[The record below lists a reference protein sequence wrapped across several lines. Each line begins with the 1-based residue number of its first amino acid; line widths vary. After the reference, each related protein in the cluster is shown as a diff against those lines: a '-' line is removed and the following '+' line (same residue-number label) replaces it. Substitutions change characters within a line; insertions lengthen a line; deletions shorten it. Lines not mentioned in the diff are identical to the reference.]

1 MAAEE
6 PASSWEEAATAL
18 PSWQQQQ
25 RQAMQPITNQQHV
38 AAGQSQQM
46 RQQSFVSASAA
57 SPAEPVWESREQF
70 QMRPKPPAAAAAG
83 SKRKSHTP
91 SRPCSTL
98 PCGPASSSSS
108 LCNDEHYKEGA
119 SCDEEA
125 VFADAL
131 LLLSRKKAKTD

>member
-38 AAGQSQQM
+38 AAGQSQQT
-46 RQQSFVSASAA
+46 RQQSFVSTSAA
-57 SPAEPVWESREQF
+57 SPAEPVWDSREQF

-83 SKRKSHTP
+83 SKRKS
-91 SRPCSTL
+91 S
-98 PCGPASSSSS
+98 GGGSS
-108 LCNDEHYKEGA
+108 G
-119 SCDEEA
+119 
-125 VFADAL
+125 
-131 LLLSRKKAKTD
+131 KKAAKPAPPAQRISRFFAPRPKQA